1 MPPAPDTTGF
11 RCETLAIVGVG
22 LLGGAIALQ
31 AKARG
36 IARTVIGLGRN
47 KLRLEAAQR
56 AGVIDCC
63 STDVQELAGASLAV
77 VCTPVDRIVDDVKVL
92 SVLPQPPSLITD
104 VGSIKGVICET
115 LQHVPRFVG
124 SHPLAGSEKQG
135 FEHAHDV
142 TLDGRVCVVTDSPRN
157 HEASASIKSFWQ
169 SLGMQVIAMDARRH
183 DEVLARTSHFPH
195 VAAYAL
201 ASQLKPG
208 DEACVAG
215 GFRDTTRIA
224 ASDPELW
231 ASILL
236 MNREAVQKSIAE
248 HERWLKQLS
257 QFLGADEHA
266 PLVELLRAAQA
277 TRLRINHVPVA
288 DRGCD

>member
-1 MPPAPDTTGF
+1 MPQAADTTGF

-31 AKARG
+31 AKSRG
-36 IARTVIGLGRN
+36 IARNVIGLGRN
-47 KLRLEAAQR
+47 RSRLEAAQR
-56 AGVIDCC
+56 AGVIDRCT
-63 STDVQELAGASLAV
+63 TDVGELAGKALTI
-77 VCTPVDRIVDDVKVL
+77 VCTPVDRIVKDVEALTAL
-92 SVLPQPPSLITD
+92 SEPPSLITD
-104 VGSIKGVICET
+104 VGSVKGTICDA
-115 LQHVPRFVG
+115 LQGVPQFVG

-135 FEHAHDV
+135 FEHAHEV
-142 TLDGRVCVVTDSPRN
+142 TLDGRVCVVTGSSRN
-157 HEASASIKSFWQ
+157 QTASNSISSFWQ
-169 SLGMQVIAMDARRH
+169 TLGMHVIAMDHRRH

-236 MNREAVQKSIAE
+236 MNRDAVQKSLSDYQK
-248 HERWLKQLS
+248 WLDQLS
-257 QFLGADEHA
+257 RSLQDGNEKAI
-266 PLVELLRAAQA
+266 VELLKSAQA
-277 TRLRINHVPVA
+277 SRQRINHNA
-288 DRGCD
+288 E